1 MRILFLAQRV
11 PYPPDRGDK
20 ITTYHEIC
28 HLGRTHEV
36 VVACLA
42 DGPDDL
48 HHVDALRPWVA
59 AIDAV
64 PLSRARAHRRALAAL
79 MTGVPLTVAYFNE
92 PQLHARVQA
101 RLRQQRFDA
110 ILVYSS
116 GMAQFVEKFDRI
128 PRIMQFADLDSQKW
142 QQFARWSRPPSQWL
156 YRLEARR
163 LLCYE
168 RRLAA
173 RFDHSVVCTAAE
185 RMDFER
191 LIPGRPVTC
200 VGNGTD
206 LEYFAPRHGAKQ
218 PHSIVFTGIMDYL
231 PNVDGAVW
239 FCRDILPLIRARVH
253 TATVTICGAR
263 PAPAVEALR
272 QIPGVTVTGRVPDVR
287 PFLATASVAV
297 VPLRM
302 ARGIQNKLLEAM
314 AMGLPVVATSCAF
327 NGVEAPPEVHALV
340 ADEPEPFA
348 AAVARVLTNDLLRT
362 QLGLAA
368 RACMER
374 NYRWETQLARL
385 DALLAAETTSHLHRH
400 AS

>member
-20 ITTYHEIC
+20 ITTYHEIR

-36 VVACLA
+36 VVGCLA

-48 HHVDALRPWVA
+48 QHVDALRPFA
-59 AIDAV
+59 ASVDAV
-64 PLSRARAHRRALAAL
+64 PLSRAWAHRRALAAL
-79 MTGVPLTVAYFNE
+79 LSGLPLTVAYFNE
-92 PQLHARVQA
+92 PQLHARVRA
-101 RLRQQRFDA
+101 RLQQQRFDA

-116 GMAQFVEKFDRI
+116 GMAQFVEQADRI

-142 QQFARWSRPPSQWL
+142 QQFARWSRPPTRWL

-163 LLCYE
+163 LLRYE

-173 RFDHSVVCTAAE
+173 RFAHSVVCTAAE
-185 RMDFER
+185 RQDFER

-200 VGNGTD
+200 VGNGID
-206 LEYFAPRHGAKQ
+206 LEYFAPRHIGKQ
-218 PHSIVFTGIMDYL
+218 PHSIIFTGIMDYL
-231 PNVDGAVW
+231 PNADGAVW
-239 FCRDILPLIRARVH
+239 FCRDILPLIRARLR

-263 PAPAVEALR
+263 PAPAVEVLH

-287 PFLATASVAV
+287 PFLAAASVAV

-327 NGVEAPPEVHALV
+327 NGIEAEPEVHALV
-340 ADEPEPFA
+340 ADEPEAFA
-348 AAVARVLTNDLLRT
+348 AAVVRVLSNDVLRAQLSQSARARV
-362 QLGLAA
+362 
-368 RACMER
+368 ER

-385 DALLAAETTSHLHRH
+385 DALLTAETTSQLHRH

>member
-20 ITTYHEIC
+20 ITTYHEIR

-48 HHVDALRPWVA
+48 QHVDALRPLAA

-64 PLSRARAHRRALAAL
+64 ALSHAGAHRRALAAL
-79 MTGVPLTVAYFNE
+79 MTGAPLTVAYFNQ
-92 PQLHARVQA
+92 PQLHARVRA
-101 RLRQQRFDA
+101 RLQQQRFDA
-110 ILVYSS
+110 VLVYGS
-116 GMAQFVEKFDRI
+116 GMAQFVENVDHI

-142 QQFARWSRPPSQWL
+142 RQFARWSRPPSRWL

-163 LLCYE
+163 LLRYE

-173 RFDHSVVCTAAE
+173 RFEHSVVCTTAE
-185 RMDFER
+185 RKDFER

-200 VGNGTD
+200 VGNGID
-206 LEYFAPRHGAKQ
+206 LEYFAPRHMAKQ
-218 PHSIVFTGIMDYL
+218 PNSIVFTGIMDYL
-231 PNVDGAVW
+231 PNADAAVW
-239 FCRDILPLIRARVH
+239 FCRDVLPLIRARIP

-263 PAPAVEALR
+263 PAPAVETLR
-272 QIPGVTVTGRVPDVR
+272 QIPSVTVTGRVPDVR
-287 PFLATASVAV
+287 PFLRAASVAV

-302 ARGIQNKLLEAM
+302 ARGVQNKLLEAM

-327 NGVEAPPEVHALV
+327 NGVEAQPGVHALV
-340 ADEPEPFA
+340 ADESEAFA
-348 AAVARVLTNDLLRT
+348 AAVVRLLANDALRT
-362 QLGLAA
+362 QLSQAA

-385 DALLAAETTSHLHRH
+385 DAILAVETGSQLHRH